1 MKRKRRKKG
10 GWFRFIGLSIFFT
23 LLAWV
28 TAFALWLFWPNLQK
42 LYKSAERKIT
52 SQETVRPSQEK
63 ILEEDR
69 KQLEK
74 ILKQRK

>member
-10 GWFRFIGLSIFFT
+10 GWFRFIVLSIFFS
-23 LLAWV
+23 LLVWV
-28 TAFALWLFWPNLQK
+28 TAFALWLFWPDLQK
-42 LYKSAERKIT
+42 VYQSAERKLT
-52 SQETVRPSQEK
+52 SEKTVKPSQEK
-63 ILEEDR
+63 ILEDDR